1 MAEELRTDEA
11 LLAAFLENA
20 DDTAFSAIVQR
31 HGPMVYRV
39 CLRTLA
45 DHHEAEDAAQAV
57 FTIYFVLVSGTLCGH
72 WQGT

>member
-31 HGPMVYRV
+31 HGPSVTFAR
-39 CLRTLA
+39 R
-45 DHHEAEDAAQAV
+45 
-57 FTIYFVLVSGTLCGH
+57 
-72 WQGT
+72 